1 VKLLLCILTTA
12 AMAMSQNGPALRGTV
27 TDPSGAIVQGA
38 LVQARGPGGERRVR
52 TGSDGAYA
60 LTGLRAGRYNVR
72 YIARGFGVTERSAVE
87 IARPVVLDVQL
98 TLGTEAQVVNVEGE
112 ANRVSADAANNG
124 SALVLRERQLAAL
137 SDDPDELAAQLQA
150 MAGPGAG
157 PNGGQIYI
165 DGFTGGMLPSKG
177 SIREVRINANPF
189 RPSMSGPDS
198 AASRSSH
205 GPVWIPSMG

>member
-1 VKLLLCILTTA
+1 VV
-12 AMAMSQNGPALRGTV
+12 P
-27 TDPSGAIVQGA
+27 GA

-60 LTGLRAGRYNVR
+60 ITGLRAGRYNMR
-72 YIARGFGVTERSAVE
+72 YIVRGFSVTERSGVE
-87 IARPVVLDVQL
+87 IKGPVVLDVQM
-98 TLGTEAQVVNVEGE
+98 TLGTEAQVVNVEDE

-157 PNGGQIYI
+157 PERRADLYRWLHRWHAAVK
-165 DGFTGGMLPSKG
+165 GFD
-177 SIREVRINANPF
+177 REVRINANPF
-189 RPSMSGPDS
+189 SPEFEKPGFGRIEIFTRPGMDTVHGIESSGS
-198 AASRSSH
+198 TARRL
-205 GPVWIPSMG
+205 